1 MPYSNLSKYILKIFI
16 SLCLFSGIA
25 MAQSENQVVDSIPEL
40 WNAWLNENNKK
51 TSFNADGLQKIREIL
66 LNNGIKSH
74 PYLTYALIRE
84 AQRRTNYAP
93 DSALQLIDFF
103 EDVYKD
109 ISPEPF
115 FLSAKIYFKYK
126 KSYINGIRKLLDG
139 LTVYFNNSLYF
150 LETAGNISVFILL
163 ALALSICIF
172 ILLMVIKYL
181 KPLLHDFGDLFP
193 SFVPRFASFLFG
205 ITLLLIPVVFHFG
218 AGITGLIWLLAVA
231 GYLIK
236 KERVVV
242 YVLCILLITLPFIL
256 NFLGSFVL
264 SVSENG
270 IIEMELVR
278 NGYWDNNIIK
288 ALESLNQKN
297 PANKNIKFSLAN
309 VYKKS
314 GRLNEALEIYNSL
327 LETDLKPYVMNNIAN
342 IELALGEIDSAINK
356 YRDTISLNNTLA
368 ETHYNLGQILILQ
381 DPFGS
386 EGTDEISRAKELSPE
401 LISYYTKIFDGR
413 NINRRAID
421 ISLKRW
427 NLLAEFFKFSSDK
440 VNLFTSAIPVFSNL
454 KSEWTASIFGF
465 ILMASFLIIVLL
477 QNKFRIFSSFCIKC
491 NGIVCSR
498 CTQGGE
504 NFNYCNECNKIYFQK
519 SITDPKEI
527 YRHERKR
534 KLRKD
539 IRNQIFRL
547 VNIVFPGAGL
557 IYNGFTFSGIIIL
570 SIILSL
576 FIKILLGTNPLS
588 YNLNLVR
595 LPILLTNG
603 ILIFLILLFY
613 LLAQI
618 LYYRNE

>member
-1 MPYSNLSKYILKIFI
+1 MLYSELSKYIFKIFI
-16 SLCLFSGIA
+16 LLCLFSGIA
-25 MAQSENQVVDSIPEL
+25 MAQLESQTPDSIPQL
-40 WNAWLNENNKK
+40 WNDWLNENNGK

-84 AQRRTNYAP
+84 AQRRAKYAP

-115 FLSAKIYFKYK
+115 FLSSKIYFKK
-126 KSYINGIRKLLDG
+126 NSYINGIDKFLDG
-139 LTVYFNNSLYF
+139 LSVYFKNSLYL
-150 LETAGNISVFILL
+150 LETVGNMSVFLLL
-163 ALALSICIF
+163 ALALSLSIF

-181 KPLLHDFGDLFP
+181 KLLLHDFGDLFP
-193 SFVPRFASFLFG
+193 SFVPRFISFLFG
-205 ITLLLIPVVFHFG
+205 ITLLLIPVIFSFG

-231 GYLIK
+231 GYLTR
-236 KERVVV
+236 KERVVL
-242 YVLCILLITLPFIL
+242 YVLSILLITLPFTL
-256 NFLGSFVL
+256 NFLGSFIL

-288 ALESLNQKN
+288 TLESLHEKN
-297 PANKNIKFSLAN
+297 PTNKTIKFSLAD

-314 GRLNEALEIYNSL
+314 GRLKEALEIYNTL
-327 LETDLKPYVMNNIAN
+327 LDTNLKPYVMNNIAN
-342 IELALGEIDSAINK
+342 IELALGKIDSAINN
-356 YRDTISLNNTLA
+356 YRKAISIDNKLSEA
-368 ETHYNLGQILILQ
+368 HYNLGQILILQ

-386 EGTDEISRAKELSPE
+386 EGTDEVSRAKKLSPE
-401 LISYYTKIFDGR
+401 LISYYTKIFDGK
-413 NINRRAID
+413 NIHRRAID
-421 ISLKRW
+421 TSLKKW
-427 NLLAEFFKFSSDK
+427 NLLKEFFKFSSEK
-440 VNLFTSAIPVFSNL
+440 VNLFTSVFPVFLNL

-465 ILMASFLIIVLL
+465 ILMTSIFIIVSL
-477 QNKFRIFSSFCIKC
+477 QNKFRILSSFCIKC

-498 CTQGGE
+498 CAKVE
-504 NFNYCNECNKIYFQK
+504 NLSYCNDCNEIYLQK
-519 SITDPKEI
+519 SITDSKEI
-527 YRHERKR
+527 YKRERWR
-534 KLRKD
+534 NLR
-539 IRNQIFRL
+539 RNIGNQVLRL
-547 VNIVFPGAGL
+547 LNIVFPGSGL

-576 FIKILLGTNPLS
+576 FIKILIGTNPVS
-588 YNLNLVR
+588 YHLNLVH
-595 LPILLTNG
+595 LPILLTKG